1 MAITFAVYG
10 GKQVLNV
17 IIIQTKVRVTRR
29 GLLFLIYR
37 CSMGGKHNI
46 LTSMFEIGFL
56 PNKNILKKTCNKRV
70 V

>member
-17 IIIQTKVRVTRR
+17 IISQAKVRVTRR
-29 GLLFLIYR
+29 GLRFLINR
-37 CSMGGKHNI
+37 RGMGGKHNI

>member
-17 IIIQTKVRVTRR
+17 IIGQAKVRVTRR
-29 GLLFLIYR
+29 GLRFFINR
-37 CSMGGKHNI
+37 CGMGGKHNI